1 MSGGGGGGSD
11 SYWPG
16 FVDALTN
23 VVIAMIFVVVVL
35 ALSLSFAAQMMGKK
49 IAEQIVKQHTAAAAA
64 SAAQAAS
71 SAANAVP
78 TAEIAPVPNSA
89 LQGSIRIPVAAKAP
103 ASAPATVQVKSVP
116 SKIELVYERTAL
128 ELDPKAQQLLKE
140 AVGRLGPDAA
150 TRRARLVATGPEP
163 TLSDSQRA
171 GYVRLMA
178 VRNALLE
185 LGFPAERIDAQ
196 IDTQTATP
204 THSLWVSFE

>member
-71 SAANAVP
+71 ATVAAP
-78 TAEIAPVPNSA
+78 KAEIAPVPNSS
-89 LQGSIRIPVAAKAP
+89 LPGSIRIPVAAKAP

-163 TLSDSQRA
+163 ALSDSQRA

-185 LGFPAERIDAQ
+185 LGFPPERIDAQ

>member
-1 MSGGGGGGSD
+1 MAGGGGGGSD

-64 SAAQAAS
+64 SAAQAAP
-71 SAANAVP
+71 AAVAAP
-78 TAEIAPVPNSA
+78 TTDTAPVPNSA
-89 LQGSIRIPVAAKAP
+89 LPGSIRIPVAAKAP

-116 SKIELVYERTAL
+116 SKIELIYERTAL

-140 AVGRLGPDAA
+140 AVGRLGPETA